1 MDEPSTAGNTSG
13 ILGMPTPFAPRNAA
27 PSIAVP
33 DLSKLIEDVNNL
45 EKAFRGLEHRIESLA
60 SSSSLARLSKL
71 LESTIPAATGTYR
84 SAGGGGKATK
94 PETAWGDPK
103 TRRRATGD
111 TSEEGGPKREV
122 REATTWE
129 RATDMMRA
137 LDSGNRAR
145 MYSGGGMK
153 AGMATVVNSFG
164 LNGNRFADT
173 GERVADIGTADS
185 IGSNLS
191 GAVNTFMKGITGQ
204 SGIGGLLMSAFNG
217 ISQLYGA
224 IAGGGIQYAYN
235 RINGPGGNQNAMLQL
250 AQALA
255 PNATMMSAATGKSM
269 GMNQMVAG
277 LAQRMPI
284 MGTQQDML
292 STILAGQ
299 SVGALMTGTPQ
310 RNGFFESARQMQIL
324 NPGAAPAQISGG
336 LANYIGNTRS
346 QQMGMMIGE
355 GAFTMIG
362 KGGRYKSLAEWA
374 VGIMKFFEQHRPGSA
389 QGKAFSAEDL
399 MAQNFPG
406 SNINSW
412 FQAMGVPQDMVDY
425 WWQYALTTAG
435 KEAGPVTTDTL
446 KKMVDSTR
454 GINLGYERLRN
465 VTQGTKR
472 DYLMGG
478 QMYGMYAARESADR
492 RFNVAMQGTDK
503 TLATTLRT
511 TNAGRLL
518 SLLPTPIME
527 MIMPLLTQL
536 ATSPLG
542 GAAAAVGGLMG
553 AGNSIKDSLMPA
565 NDPIPYGDPMPYG
578 APMAYKDTGMS
589 RDTYN
594 GPAGDR
600 GLGHLAPDLA
610 SKVSKMLRANPN
622 LKISSSYRDTV
633 TQNRLRR
640 NGNTGVGHPSRG
652 SHARGWAIDI
662 GPMSQTGWLKANAG
676 KFGLQTAAAQGE
688 PWHIQQAGTMPV
700 GDPMPFG
707 SPSGEAMPFG
717 GLLDFATG
725 GISGIFSKVGDFI
738 ISALG
743 KIVKPIMEAAMSP
756 MTSLMQMFIGSGSAS
771 AMIDTSIAT
780 YSKVMTAPLSG
791 LMQLLGPAKDNPK
804 ELQDL
809 INQSATVSVPT
820 STYAGFT
827 SSGKNIDSGQQIFGD
842 PVAYMNSGGGGPT
855 INANINPPIIF
866 KADITLNGVGNNA
879 ADARRA
885 ASVIVTH
892 MADEVNKKKWLV
904 T

>member
-1 MDEPSTAGNTSG
+1 
-13 ILGMPTPFAPRNAA
+13 
-27 PSIAVP
+27 
-33 DLSKLIEDVNNL
+33 
-45 EKAFRGLEHRIESLA
+45 
-60 SSSSLARLSKL
+60 
-71 LESTIPAATGTYR
+71 
-84 SAGGGGKATK
+84 
-94 PETAWGDPK
+94 
-103 TRRRATGD
+103 
-111 TSEEGGPKREV
+111 
-122 REATTWE
+122 
-129 RATDMMRA
+129 
-137 LDSGNRAR
+137 
-145 MYSGGGMK
+145 MY
-153 AGMATVVNSFG
+153 
-164 LNGNRFADT
+164 
-173 GERVADIGTADS
+173 
-185 IGSNLS
+185 
-191 GAVNTFMKGITGQ
+191 GAV
-204 SGIGGLLMSAFNG
+204 
-217 ISQLYGA
+217 
-224 IAGGGIQYAYN
+224 AGGGIQYAYN
-235 RINGPGGNQNAMLQL
+235 RINGPGGNQNAMLQM

-255 PNATMMSAATGKSM
+255 PNATMMSAASGKPM
-269 GMNQMVAG
+269 GMNEMVAG

-299 SVGALMTGTPQ
+299 SVGALMKGTPD
-310 RNGFFESARQMQIL
+310 RNGFFEAARQMQVL

-374 VGIMKFFEQHRPGSA
+374 VGIMKFFEQHRPGGA

-412 FQAMGVPQDMVDY
+412 FQMMGVPQDMVDY

-465 VTQGTKR
+465 VTQGAKR
-472 DYLMGG
+472 EYLMGG

-503 TLATTLRT
+503 SLATTLRT
-511 TNAGRLL
+511 TNVGRLL

-527 MIMPLLTQL
+527 MLMPLLTQF

-542 GAAAAVGGLMG
+542 GAAAAVGGLM
-553 AGNSIKDSLMPA
+553 SLNPA
-565 NDPIPYGDPMPYG
+565 GDPMPYG
-578 APMAYKDTGMS
+578 DPMVYRDTMPAG
-589 RDTYN
+589 DTYN

-600 GLGHLAPDLA
+600 GLGHIAPDLA
-610 SKVSKMLRANPN
+610 KKVSKMLKANPN

-640 NGNTGVGHPSRG
+640 NGNTGVGHPSRSG
-652 SHARGWAIDI
+652 HARGWSVDI

-700 GDPMPFG
+700 GDPMPYG
-707 SPSGEAMPFG
+707 SPSGDSMPFG
-717 GLLDFATG
+717 WPDLGSLNPMNALG
-725 GISGIFSKVGDFI
+725 GVVSKIGDAIF
-738 ISALG
+738 SALG
-743 KIVKPIMEAAMSP
+743 KIIKPMMKAVMSP
-756 MTSLMQMFIGSGSAS
+756 VSTLMQWFIGSGAPS

-780 YSKVMTAPLSG
+780 YSKVMTAPLAG
-791 LMQLLGPAKDNPK
+791 LTELLGKATDDPK
-804 ELQDL
+804 QLQNL
-809 INQSATVSVPT
+809 IDQNAFVNVPT
-820 STYAGFT
+820 TTYAGFT
-827 SSGKNIDSGQQIFGD
+827 SSGQTIDSGQQIFGD
-842 PVAYMNSGGGGPT
+842 PVAYMNDKGTT
-855 INANINPPIIF
+855 ITANINPPIIF

-879 ADARRA
+879 TDARRA
-885 ASVIVTH
+885 ASVLVTH
-892 MADEVNKKKWLV
+892 MNDEINKKKWLV